1 MPNALYYGD
10 NLYELDGYNEI
21 LENDKGCFQPHLDGV
36 PHRGA
41 HPSVGVER
49 PRSSPPDRTQRSG
62 VQRMKRFL
70 GILLVAGSLLASA
83 HAQAQLSQFTPPAGT
98 FTNQYGT
105 WTFGSQLADGDYQ
118 ICLSGTSTNGAG
130 VILQSAQTSG
140 VNVWTNKG
148 YWQSWNGAA
157 FSSGAGTAG
166 QSCTASAPS
175 PPTPPA
181 SSSPTAFGVQP
192 IASPYP
198 LQMGFT
204 PITSLSQITGSGNY
218 QLTANISNA
227 PSSISITSNNVA
239 IDGAGFS
246 VSSSGQP
253 VQFNVFGSNV
263 LIRNFI
269 VSPIVVA
276 VWGEFASQNNVI
288 VENNL
293 LSPSWVDLYY
303 PTSSLSNVSF
313 IFNTFQNASDDLL
326 NFYTPNGQTPVGE
339 GFVVENNIFNGA
351 LDACI
356 EGVGQ
361 LNGAS
366 IVNNAF
372 YKCSIAI
379 GGWYSDPQHDCCF
392 EMFNTSITGNVVDSS
407 TVTHLYDFPIHGYS
421 NGDQDATMAWG
432 YGGTAWPAGVLDNI
446 FIGNV
451 FASEPLP

>member
-1 MPNALYYGD
+1 MPNTLYYGD

-21 LENDKGCFQPHLDGV
+21 LEKDKGCFEPHLDGV

-49 PRSSPPDRTQRSG
+49 PRPSPPDRTQCSG

-70 GILLVAGSLLASA
+70 GILLVAGSLLVASVHA
-83 HAQAQLSQFTPPAGT
+83 HAQLAHVLPPAGT
-98 FTNQYGT
+98 YVNQNGT
-105 WTFGSQLADGDYQ
+105 WTFGNKLPNGDYP
-118 ICLSGTSTNGAG
+118 ICINGITTNGTAI
-130 VILQSAQTSG
+130 ILETPTMNA
-140 VNVWTNKG
+140 WTIQG
-148 YWQSWNGAA
+148 YWEIWNATSYNAGL
-157 FSSGAGTAG
+157 GTAG
-166 QSCTASAPS
+166 QSCSAP
-175 PPTPPA
+175 PPTPSPA
-181 SSSPTAFGVQP
+181 PPSPSPIGFGVQP
-192 IASPYP
+192 IAAPYP
-198 LQMGFT
+198 LQPGFT
-204 PITSLSQITGSGNY
+204 PITSLRQITGSGNY